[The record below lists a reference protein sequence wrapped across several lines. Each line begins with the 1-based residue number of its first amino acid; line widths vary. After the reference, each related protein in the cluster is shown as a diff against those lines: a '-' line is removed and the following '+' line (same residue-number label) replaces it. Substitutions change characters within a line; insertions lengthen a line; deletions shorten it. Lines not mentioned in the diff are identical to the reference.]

1 MKSLVRDNID
11 HHGKQNTDAMTR
23 AMLQLHNTPET
34 DSGLSPTQVLL
45 GHTLCGQTVFSPR
58 STISHEWKSV
68 WFAKINALKQRLA
81 KQVEKLQA
89 GAHELQLLL
98 VGDTVR
104 IQNQRGSYPSK

>member
-45 GHTLCGQTVFSPR
+45 GHTLCDSLPLMQLIPRGQTVFSPR

-89 GAHELQLLL
+89 GAHELQPLW
-98 VGDTVR
+98 R
-104 IQNQRGSYPSK
+104 YC